1 MRIHPL
7 FMNVVWI
14 NYTNMSD
21 FLNYG
26 TSLEL
31 TKSDQEL
38 IKDMSANICQQDR
51 SYFVDNFKRDKITTL
66 YKMNLNGFGAELAFC
81 RLCDV
86 KFDSSTDQK
95 ESHFSNADA
104 ILKDGTTVDVKN
116 TTYPNG
122 RLIVRTGKESK
133 QIDIYALVIG
143 TFPVFKFSGW
153 AKYQDI
159 IQKKLI
165 VNLGGGD
172 SYCLTQNSLRKSLKI
187 SDGGV

>member
-1 MRIHPL
+1 MMTEL
-7 FMNVVWI
+7 L
-14 NYTNMSD
+14 
-21 FLNYG
+21 LNG
-26 TSLEL
+26 TTLKL
-31 TKSDQEL
+31 TEPDQQL
-38 IKDMSANICQQDR
+38 IEEMAANICKQDR

-66 YKMNLNGFGAELAFC
+66 YQMNLNGFGAELAFC

-86 KFDSSTDQK
+86 EFDSSTNQH
-95 ESHFSNADA
+95 ESHFNKEDA

-133 QIDIYALVIG
+133 RIDIYALVIG